1 MQRKRIVKY
10 FIINMK
16 TIKSLKEITTLEVGD
31 AVVFGDLEYIVDKN
45 FKHNSTQY
53 YLHCPTKYNG
63 TIFEILNFR
72 KKDFTEKL
80 GIDAN
85 CNCDFPE
92 TKSLEALTAI
102 VSALFKEYEKQNELP
117 KTWEEFCERYPF
129 KAQEAF
135 INSASKPI
143 PIGDYIDR
151 KYRIPDSDRNFCTSR
166 QEAEAFLALMQLRQ
180 LRKVYV
186 KDWEPDWTRKTF
198 FNWCINFENNKLR
211 VYPWSEISHPLS
223 FPTAKIAEQFLN
235 NFKDLLEIAK
245 PLL

>member
-1 MQRKRIVKY
+1 
-10 FIINMK
+10 MK

-31 AVVFGDLEYIVDKN
+31 VVVFGNLRYVVNTICHN
-45 FKHNSTQY
+45 NSTYY
-53 YLHCPTKYNG
+53 YLYCSTGYNG
-63 TIFEILNFR
+63 IIFEKLNL
-72 KKDFTEKL
+72 KKRDFTEKL
-80 GIDAN
+80 GIDAE
-85 CNCDFPE
+85 CTCDFPE

-143 PIGDYIDR
+143 TIGDYIDR
-151 KYRIPDSDRNFCTSR
+151 KYRIPDNDKNFCTSK
-166 QEAEAFLALMQLRQ
+166 QEAEAFLAFMQLRQ
-180 LRKVYV
+180 LRKAYV
-186 KDWEPDWTRKTF
+186 KDWEPDW
-198 FNWCINFENNKLR
+198 NNNKQYKACIMYNGTDFIIAYFKDLCSR
-211 VYPWSEISHPLS
+211 PLS
-223 FPTAKIAEQFLN
+223 FPTHELAKQFLN